1 MALVE
6 DRLDKLKSRAV
17 PEYVRQRR
25 SKQDQRRSRHGKKE
39 AKLTNFF
46 ISSPSVTPSF
56 TPVRFLN
63 IPPIRSSLKITIS
76 GTKYFI
82 RQGLLTKRA
91 LGIRDWSLAT
101 NEAGMAGRG
110 RVGVPQGS
118 RGPGTKIKWDSRE
131 RFGKFRRREA
141 SWEKESRDGSE
152 SGRRGKGFELR
163 RDQPAVHR
171 RESGEGR
178 YMGGG
183 KKDEP

>member
-63 IPPIRSSLKITIS
+63 IRPIRSSLKITIS
-76 GTKYFI
+76 
-82 RQGLLTKRA
+82 
-91 LGIRDWSLAT
+91 
-101 NEAGMAGRG
+101 
-110 RVGVPQGS
+110 
-118 RGPGTKIKWDSRE
+118 
-131 RFGKFRRREA
+131 
-141 SWEKESRDGSE
+141 
-152 SGRRGKGFELR
+152 
-163 RDQPAVHR
+163 
-171 RESGEGR
+171 
-178 YMGGG
+178 
-183 KKDEP
+183 